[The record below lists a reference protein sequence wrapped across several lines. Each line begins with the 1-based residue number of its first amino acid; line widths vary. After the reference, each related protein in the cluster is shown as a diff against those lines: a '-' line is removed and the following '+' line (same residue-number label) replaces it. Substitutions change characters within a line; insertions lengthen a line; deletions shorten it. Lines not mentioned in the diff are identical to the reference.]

1 MVEAGRGVSEKW
13 AYDIAGTGTFESNIL
28 AAHAL
33 YRRVV
38 KEGRGAVS
46 TVPGG
51 EQLLKLLW
59 NSMYDQVGKR
69 HLGHHLD
76 GLVALSIS
84 LLLFP
89 SAREWLDCGVWAAT
103 SMHDVVGELI
113 VYIGIGSIIMQ

>member
-1 MVEAGRGVSEKW
+1 MSEKW

-76 GLVALSIS
+76 GLVLYLLPYCCSHQHVNGWIAEFGLPHLCMVSSVSRWYLSVLAVLS
-84 LLLFP
+84 C
-89 SAREWLDCGVWAAT
+89 S
-103 SMHDVVGELI
+103 ELS
-113 VYIGIGSIIMQ
+113 V